1 MNNASKFY
9 TIDEIFII
17 SKNLEQKYPQAFDVL
32 NKCWVSPYVW
42 ISELYNPYLD
52 EFQADD
58 FSNIWRH
65 CVLSWFIAEKI
76 TNLLLDK
83 KIIDINLKDK
93 IVIWAILHDTNK
105 RYEIMRRK
113 ASWNIANHK
122 IFSNNSYDETLYFI
136 KNTWVWDKFIELISD
151 VSKITSHKIV
161 EKFLKYQ
168 NWEVI
173 FNNEFSLFEYIINL
187 ADNMSANYFENWI
200 EINHIV
206 DYENRVNSS
215 DFKNRN
221 WFIWKEWVVFFENWY
236 ETLIDISQNTKDWI
250 VISYYEWQ
258 KIFIE
263 QIVNQILEFIDIDTV
278 LWEYEDNV
286 KYLLKVINS

>member
-1 MNNASKFY
+1 
-9 TIDEIFII
+9 
-17 SKNLEQKYPQAFDVL
+17 
-32 NKCWVSPYVW
+32 
-42 ISELYNPYLD
+42 
-52 EFQADD
+52 
-58 FSNIWRH
+58 
-65 CVLSWFIAEKI
+65 
-76 TNLLLDK
+76 
-83 KIIDINLKDK
+83 
-93 IVIWAILHDTNK
+93 
-105 RYEIMRRK
+105 
-113 ASWNIANHK
+113 
-122 IFSNNSYDETLYFI
+122 
-136 KNTWVWDKFIELISD
+136 
-151 VSKITSHKIV
+151 
-161 EKFLKYQ
+161 
-168 NWEVI
+168 
-173 FNNEFSLFEYIINL
+173 
-187 ADNMSANYFENWI
+187 MSANYFENWI

-263 QIVNQILEFIDIDTV
+263 QIVNQILEFIDIDAV